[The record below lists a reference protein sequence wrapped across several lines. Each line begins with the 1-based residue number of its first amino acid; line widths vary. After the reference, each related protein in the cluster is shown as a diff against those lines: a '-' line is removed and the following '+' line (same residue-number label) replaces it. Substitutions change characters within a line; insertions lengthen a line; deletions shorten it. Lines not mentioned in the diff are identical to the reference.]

1 MKQLRNGQQWKTRGG
16 SLVTLTYVPTTRWF
30 VTEEDFVYSNENGE
44 ENATRV
50 FSDYEHR
57 SDLVELVKDAPATL
71 KAGQVWRTRKGELTT
86 LSSVGSDGLTF
97 KDSLGGWLFG
107 NNSEGEGDLQAFIN
121 PSTEDLVE
129 LVQDA

>member
-1 MKQLRNGQQWKTRGG
+1 MTQ
-16 SLVTLTYVPTTRWF
+16 
-30 VTEEDFVYSNENGE
+30 
-44 ENATRV
+44 
-50 FSDYEHR
+50 
-57 SDLVELVKDAPATL
+57 L

-86 LSSVGSDGLTF
+86 LFAVGERGDTF

-107 NNSEGEGDLQAFIN
+107 NNSDGTAGPAELQAFTY